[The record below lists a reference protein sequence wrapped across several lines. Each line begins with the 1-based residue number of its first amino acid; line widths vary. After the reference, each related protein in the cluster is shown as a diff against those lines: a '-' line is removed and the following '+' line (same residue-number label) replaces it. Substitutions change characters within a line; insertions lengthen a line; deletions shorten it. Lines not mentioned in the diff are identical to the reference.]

1 MSLIFFNESLSMNES
16 WFLNDEINKTS
27 NNMFQ
32 NQDSI
37 SNIPEQQKFL
47 EANLLNDEESINDFP
62 FTNPFQNDEVPN
74 NFFLPKP
81 LDDDKIEQ
89 NSNND
94 NDRNSTKPCSDKKGD
109 NKIKLCSS
117 NIKFKNYKVD
127 SSKKLP
133 SYFRLDMAK
142 KHFKVQISQF
152 ATVKLNNL
160 IEKSVLPKGLRQL
173 VHLPNSKE
181 FTSKVTDEFNY
192 KCLSLSLR
200 EIFTIG
206 KEKLQ
211 SQNNEYFNR
220 IFEYF
225 EKIGTD
231 NLPESLKE
239 IKEFLEI
246 NYESLI
252 MKFYDSVEFDIF
264 KEDNRSKFFNNGIKA
279 EKGFSILENYG
290 LIRLF
295 KMIGRKRKRE

>member
-1 MSLIFFNESLSMNES
+1 MSLIFFNEDLFMDES
-16 WFLNDEINKTS
+16 WFLNDEFIKSS
-27 NNMFQ
+27 NNMLQ
-32 NQDSI
+32 NQDST
-37 SNIPEQQKFL
+37 SNIPEKEKFQ
-47 EANLLNDEESINDFP
+47 EASLFNDHESINAFP
-62 FTNPFQNDEVPN
+62 FPNPFQNDEIPN

-81 LDDDKIEQ
+81 LDDDKIEI
-89 NSNND
+89 NVNNNND
-94 NDRNSTKPCSDKKGD
+94 MNSTKPCSDKKGE
-109 NKIKLCSS
+109 NKIKLCSN
-117 NIKFKNYKVD
+117 NIKFKNYKAD
-127 SSKKLP
+127 SSQKLP

-142 KHFKVQISQF
+142 KHFKVQISKF

-160 IEKSVLPKGLRQL
+160 IQKSVLPKELKQL

-181 FTSKVTDEFNY
+181 FTSKVTDAFNY
-192 KCLSLSLR
+192 KCLSLSLK
-200 EIFTIG
+200 EIFIIG

-220 IFEYF
+220 LFEYF
-225 EKIGTD
+225 EKFGTD
-231 NLPESLKE
+231 NLSENLKE
-239 IKEFLEI
+239 IKEFLET

-252 MKFYDSVEFDIF
+252 MKFYDSFEFTIF